1 METKLTHKDLFVIC
15 LFDSAQ
21 GLPHHKSW
29 CECSSAR
36 EKWVLSHHSLSCDEA
51 WVNWCCLH
59 LLFGWS
65 CLSHII
71 LSKSS
76 QVAYLH
82 VCLEQINFWA
92 KKLCINTDETQWVH
106 WLRPPWSSVSASLHL
121 INGCTYPAPLFYF
134 ILKWGISWWFDFLTF
149 INKT

>member
-1 METKLTHKDLFVIC
+1 MWERTST
-15 LFDSAQ
+15 
-21 GLPHHKSW
+21 W
-29 CECSSAR
+29 
-36 EKWVLSHHSLSCDEA
+36 EKWIPSRHWASLSCDET

-59 LLFGWS
+59 LLFGWP
-65 CLSHII
+65 CVSHTI

-82 VCLEQINFWA
+82 VCLEQINFWG
-92 KKLCINTDETQWVH
+92 KKLCVNTDEAQWVH

-134 ILKWGISWWFDFLTF
+134 IPKWGIPWWFMTF
-149 INKT
+149 SFHKQNPEMKYEIHPYSIKTY